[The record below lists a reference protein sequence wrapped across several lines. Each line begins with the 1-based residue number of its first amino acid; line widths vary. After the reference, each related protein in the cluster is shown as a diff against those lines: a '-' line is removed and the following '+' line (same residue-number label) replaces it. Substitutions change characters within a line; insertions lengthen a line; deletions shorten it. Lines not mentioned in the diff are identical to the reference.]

1 MTPPATFAAVR
12 RIVVY
17 CPINA
22 ETLAAVARG
31 DVSALARDGA
41 AGRILSYIEGC
52 PDLGAFGS
60 YRGVCE
66 VSIGIEAFTPATGAT
81 PTSGRVGERSHSP
94 TAAITT
100 YAHESVADERLDTL
114 LADLTALHPWE
125 IPVIEVA
132 MVTLRK
138 PMARG

>member
-1 MTPPATFAAVR
+1 M
-12 RIVVY
+12 Y

-22 ETLAAVARG
+22 DTLAAVARG

-66 VSIGIEAFTPATGAT
+66 VSIGLEAFTPAKGAT

-100 YAHESVADERLDTL
+100 HAHESVADERLDTL
-114 LADLTALHPWE
+114 LADLTTLHPWE

-132 MVTLRK
+132 MVMLRK
-138 PMARG
+138 PMAGG